1 MTTAAIN
8 APISG
13 RANNLVVSG
22 AGAFVGGGAADD
34 AGGGAG
40 DLLRD

>member
-13 RANNLVVSG
+13 RASNLVVSG
-22 AGAFVGGGAADD
+22 AGAL
-34 AGGGAG
+34 AGGELAASGGVAG